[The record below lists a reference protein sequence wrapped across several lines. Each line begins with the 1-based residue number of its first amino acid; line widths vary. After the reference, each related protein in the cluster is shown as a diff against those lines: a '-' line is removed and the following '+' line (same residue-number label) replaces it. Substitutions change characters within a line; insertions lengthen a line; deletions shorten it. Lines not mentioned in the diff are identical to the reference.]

1 MSANFYSLRNM
12 LEEGSIVDSDINNQF
27 LAAVITSYPCLDIW
41 VRVANDRELDVR
53 IMYMQRNTS
62 YVATDPWT
70 RNNEEP
76 KVWKQYQGAWQECKD
91 WLISQLSEL
100 SRLNDAKRHGL
111 HNFGGANAYD
121 GGGMVVSNN
130 GDGTFNVLGR
140 FGILTVTIDNVEV
153 PFSDFAWDFDG
164 CEVTVTINANGGN
177 DVVIIDR
184 PIQNVSG
191 TTTSFEMNPSV
202 TLEYQVGVGG
212 YQRGPGLVNTTPF
225 PTSLGYA
232 AGTNHGPPQYLSATS
247 LPDYNF
253 NDPAGRTGA
262 PDPLLDSYYGA
273 FTHQVQI
280 PQVSDDGTVITY
292 SGAGTAGIGQ
302 WTRVQTSYSMNAT
315 GASATTNYQG
325 VAVLT
330 KQVITGTWTVTKTRV
345 GGGLFDWTWGFV
357 SDTANTVTF
366 GLGSAANRGDE
377 LYMHTNGSGANIDN
391 GGMSQLTSAQ
401 SGSIGGTTVSIN
413 IPLDAATSSPGFVAN
428 GDTSQQT
435 LVSNSN
441 AGVILTGAAS

>member
-1 MSANFYSLRNM
+1 MLR
-12 LEEGSIVDSDINNQF
+12 
-27 LAAVITSYPCLDIW
+27 A
-41 VRVANDRELDVR
+41 
-53 IMYMQRNTS
+53 
-62 YVATDPWT
+62 
-70 RNNEEP
+70 
-76 KVWKQYQGAWQECKD
+76 
-91 WLISQLSEL
+91 
-100 SRLNDAKRHGL
+100 
-111 HNFGGANAYD
+111 
-121 GGGMVVSNN
+121 
-130 GDGTFNVLGR
+130 
-140 FGILTVTIDNVEV
+140 LTTAR
-153 PFSDFAWDFDG
+153 S
-164 CEVTVTINANGGN
+164 
-177 DVVIIDR
+177 
-184 PIQNVSG
+184 
-191 TTTSFEMNPSV
+191 
-202 TLEYQVGVGG
+202 
-212 YQRGPGLVNTTPF
+212 
-225 PTSLGYA
+225 
-232 AGTNHGPPQYLSATS
+232 QYLSATS

-273 FTHQVQI
+273 FTHQEQI

-441 AGVILTGAAS
+441 AGVILTGAASYGALSIQ